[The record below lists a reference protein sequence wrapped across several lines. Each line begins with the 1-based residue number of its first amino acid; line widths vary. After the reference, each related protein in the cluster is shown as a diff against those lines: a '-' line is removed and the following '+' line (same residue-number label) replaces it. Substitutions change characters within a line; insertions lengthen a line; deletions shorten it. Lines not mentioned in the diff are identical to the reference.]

1 MTDTRRRIAGVVGIA
16 IGLLGLVF
24 VAIRL
29 AGDWPAVTDALSG
42 AVWPLILLAVAV
54 GVAGMTT
61 IGLNWH
67 WMLREAREGASVHA
81 RASLYQ
87 YFVGQLGKYVPGGVW
102 PIVGRAEMAHRGGAS
117 RTAAY
122 GSTLLSLGST
132 YLAAL
137 MTAAIFMAILGLR
150 GGGSSWAVWLV
161 LVVPVGLVLLHPRVV
176 SRVVSVVSRISGR
189 NLDLP
194 VASWSRSVSIVL
206 LHLPAWLAISGAT
219 YLVSQALGG
228 GASFDRVGVATCVAW
243 FLGFVVIGL
252 PGGLGV
258 REAVFVAL
266 VAPMDPAIAAAVA
279 LVSRVVFVVVDLVGA
294 GLSTGWHLSRSQRKI
309 ET

>member
-1 MTDTRRRIAGVVGIA
+1 VTDTRRRIAGVVGIA

-24 VAIRL
+24 VAFRL
-29 AGDWPAVTDALSG
+29 AGDWPAVTNALSG
-42 AVWPLILLAVAV
+42 AGWPMFLLAVVV
-54 GVAGMTT
+54 GLAGMTT

-67 WMLREAREGASVHA
+67 WMLRGAGAAASVPGASLH
-81 RASLYQ
+81 Q

-102 PIVGRAEMAHRGGAS
+102 PIVGRAEMAHRGGAT

-132 YLAAL
+132 YLASL
-137 MTAAIFMAILGLR
+137 MTAALFMAVLGLR

-161 LVVPVGLVLLHPRVV
+161 LVVPVGLIMLHPGVV
-176 SRVVSVVSRISGR
+176 SRVVSLVSRITGR
-189 NLDLP
+189 NLELP
-194 VASWSRSVSIVL
+194 IASWQRSVTIVL

-219 YLVSQALGG
+219 YLVSQALDGG
-228 GASFDRVGVATCVAW
+228 VPFDRIGVATCVAW

-294 GLSTGWHLSRSQRKI
+294 GLATGWHLSRTQRKI

>member
-1 MTDTRRRIAGVVGIA
+1 MTGTRQRVTGLVGIA
-16 IGLLGLVF
+16 IGLVGLVF
-24 VAIRL
+24 VIIRL
-29 AGDWPAVTDALSG
+29 GQDWDAVTNALSS
-42 AVWPLILLAVAV
+42 ARWPLVLIAVVV
-54 GVAGMTT
+54 GIAGMTT

-67 WMLREAREGASVHA
+67 WMLRDAGGASVHP
-81 RASLYQ
+81 RASLHQ

-102 PIVGRAEMAHRGGAS
+102 PIVGRAEMAHRGGTS

-122 GSTLLSLGST
+122 GSTLLSLAST

-137 MTAAIFMAILGLR
+137 MTAAGFMAVVGVR
-150 GGGSSWAVWLV
+150 GGGSNWAVWLV
-161 LVVPVGLVLLHPRVV
+161 LVVPIGLLMLHPQVV

-189 NLDLP
+189 TLDLP
-194 VASWSRSVSIVL
+194 IASWSRSVTIVL
-206 LHLPAWLAISGAT
+206 FHLPAWLAISGAT
-219 YLVSQALGG
+219 YLVSQALDGG
-228 GASFDRVGVATCVAW
+228 VSFDRIGVATCAAW

-279 LVSRVVFVVVDLVGA
+279 LVSRVVFVVVDLAGA

>member
-1 MTDTRRRIAGVVGIA
+1 MPTARQRITGLIGIA
-16 IGLLGLVF
+16 IGLVGLVF
-24 VAIRL
+24 VVIRL
-29 AGDWPAVTDALSG
+29 GQDWDAVTDALSS
-42 AVWPLILLAVAV
+42 ARWPLVLVAV
-54 GVAGMTT
+54 VVGIAGMTT

-67 WMLREAREGASVHA
+67 WMLRDAGGVSAPP
-81 RASLYQ
+81 RASLHQ

-122 GSTLLSLGST
+122 GSTLLSLAST
-132 YLAAL
+132 YLASL
-137 MTAAIFMAILGLR
+137 MTAAGFMAVVGMR

-161 LVVPVGLVLLHPRVV
+161 LVVPIGLLLLHPQVV

-189 NLDLP
+189 TLDLS
-194 VASWSRSVSIVL
+194 VASWRRSVAIVL
-206 LHLPAWLAISGAT
+206 LHVPAWLAISGAT

-228 GASFDRVGVATCVAW
+228 GASFDRIGVATCVAW

-266 VAPMDPAIAAAVA
+266 VAPMDPAIGAAVA
-279 LVSRVVFVVVDLVGA
+279 LVARVVFVVVDLVGA

>member
-1 MTDTRRRIAGVVGIA
+1 MTATRRRITGFIGIA

-24 VAIRL
+24 VIIRL
-29 AGDWPAVTDALSG
+29 ARDWDVVTDAL
-42 AVWPLILLAVAV
+42 AAARWPLVFLALVV
-54 GVAGMTT
+54 VIAGMTI

-67 WMLREAREGASVHA
+67 SMLRDAGGPSAPQ
-81 RASLYQ
+81 RASLHQ

-132 YLAAL
+132 YLASL
-137 MTAAIFMAILGLR
+137 MTAATFMAIVGLR

-161 LVVPVGLVLLHPRVV
+161 LVVPIGLLLLHPQVV
-176 SRVVSVVSRISGR
+176 SRVVSLVSRVFGR
-189 NLDLP
+189 TLDLP
-194 VASWSRSVSIVL
+194 IASWQRSVTIVV
-206 LHLPAWLAISGAT
+206 LHLPAWLAISAAT

-228 GASFDRVGVATCVAW
+228 GASFDRIGVATCVAW

-266 VAPMDPAIAAAVA
+266 TTPMDPAIAAAVA

-294 GLSTGWHLSRSQRKI
+294 GLSTGWQLTRSQRKI

>member
-1 MTDTRRRIAGVVGIA
+1 MTARRRRITGLIGIA

-24 VAIRL
+24 VVIRL
-29 AGDWPAVTDALSG
+29 AQDWDAVTDALSS
-42 AVWPLILLAVAV
+42 ARWPLVLLAVAL
-54 GVAGMTT
+54 GIAGMTT

-67 WMLREAREGASVHA
+67 SMLRHAGGPSVSP
-81 RASLYQ
+81 RASLHQ

-102 PIVGRAEMAHRGGAS
+102 PIVGRAEMAHRGGAT

-122 GSTLLSLGST
+122 GSTLLSLAST
-132 YLAAL
+132 YLASL
-137 MTAAIFMAILGLR
+137 MTAAVFMAVLGLR

-161 LVVPVGLVLLHPRVV
+161 LVVPIGLLMLHPRVV
-176 SRVVSVVSRISGR
+176 SRVVSLVSRISGR
-189 NLDLP
+189 SLDLP
-194 VASWSRSVSIVL
+194 VASWQRSVTIVL

-228 GASFDRVGVATCVAW
+228 GASLDRIGVATCVAW

-258 REAVFVAL
+258 REAAFVAL

-294 GLSTGWHLSRSQRKI
+294 GIATGWHLGRPQRKI